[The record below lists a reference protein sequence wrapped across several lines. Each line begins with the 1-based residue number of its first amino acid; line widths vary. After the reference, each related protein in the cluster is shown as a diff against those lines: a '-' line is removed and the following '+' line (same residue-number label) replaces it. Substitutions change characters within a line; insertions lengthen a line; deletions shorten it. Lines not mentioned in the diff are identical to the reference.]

1 MAFFELSIDVCLH
14 VTGIMQVLGRYSAQG
29 SRQLIPSVS
38 ICASEGAKVD
48 VWCFFRADGRP
59 DAFNM
64 GSLRTELHIPA
75 AFQSEH
81 SIEECP
87 ETDDDSDE
95 DADGADDEDVMV
107 LGSTPQVHSPLHM
120 QEGPFL
126 LVSMHASGLCERH
139 CWNLVF

>member
-1 MAFFELSIDVCLH
+1 
-14 VTGIMQVLGRYSAQG
+14 MQALGRHLTLG
-29 SRQLIPSVS
+29 SRQLLPLSI
-38 ICASEGAKVD
+38 ICASEGAQVD
-48 VWCFFRADGRP
+48 VWCFVCADGRP

-75 AFQSEH
+75 AFQSAH

-95 DADGADDEDVMV
+95 DADAADDEDVMV

-120 QEGPFL
+120 QEGAFL
-126 LVSMHASGLCERH
+126 LVSMHASGLCER
-139 CWNLVF
+139 CYWSLAF

>member
-1 MAFFELSIDVCLH
+1 
-14 VTGIMQVLGRYSAQG
+14 MQALGRYSIQE
-29 SRQLIPSVS
+29 SRQLILSVS
-38 ICASEGAKVD
+38 ICASEGAQVE

-75 AFQSEH
+75 AFQSAH

-87 ETDDDSDE
+87 ETDEDSDE
-95 DADGADDEDVMV
+95 DADGGDDEDVMV

-120 QEGPFL
+120 QEGAFL
-126 LVSMHASGLCERH
+126 LVSMHASGLCK
-139 CWNLVF
+139 CCYWNLAFK